1 MPNSLDFFINFD
13 PAGAT
18 KGVDQAAKD
27 AKRAAADYR
36 KITAAVG
43 KLTDA
48 LDLQRA
54 KVKQQ
59 ETGLSVL
66 ADRLA
71 AAKKKEVELAQ
82 AVARGEKVR
91 AGAVESASH
100 ATKKLAAQYEVQE
113 AKVRGAVAEE
123 KRLAD
128 ALERTQKEQLSAANA
143 SKKATEELKR
153 QEKATKKTSNASKDL
168 AASAKK
174 TAASLL
180 SLAAAK
186 DSFLKGVK
194 YTDELAAVEAIA
206 GATAG
211 EVEKLTEKTYALA
224 GAAGGPTAV
233 AETMAELATAGVSVN
248 DILFGTENVRDMANA
263 SRGMLSF
270 GQAGSH
276 ITDILNLL
284 GAEMS
289 DSQMVADQLVKGWS
303 SASQTAPELIR
314 GLKEVLG
321 MYSAFYGELDKEE
334 VLAKAIAGISALADV
349 GFKGSKGGR
358 MLKNAF
364 IRLVKPAG
372 AAEAVLSSLSESEKE
387 VAGTATAVLEAH
399 EAQIRVYDEATGK
412 LRDYADIIDD
422 IGKAALSEKE
432 SLQLFG
438 AIAGPAMFAQ
448 VNKGGQ
454 AVRDL
459 EDKMSSAEGTAKKV
473 SETMQ
478 DRLGGSLREAS
489 AHIEAAQILLVT
501 KFEPALKAVLGAVG
515 YVDNATHFLIGT
527 IETLAATANI
537 GAGAIFSLLGYFEAA
552 TDYIGLTNDAT
563 NEWQRNA
570 DAAFS
575 SAQNLGEQAAS
586 SYKKAKDEIDPL
598 AESQD
603 RLAWTTATLTSRY
616 SEISKETEVTITSMS
631 DLDAAVQRGTI
642 RYDEASARWV
652 GAEKEKRTAA
662 QETAKQMGVAQNA
675 SKKSVEKFI
684 EGAEKTEKAAK
695 KTYEEITKQIRELD
709 QAVSDLGGLGEEG
722 AEGLQKINNEWQRF
736 STNAGKAK
744 VATDGFNSAALVG
757 TSEVADKV
765 FELSLAGKS
774 DLVVWEARRKATE
787 KYKEAAKGYVDQ
799 AKQMAAAG
807 DQAGAERMFDKAR
820 EALKKAESSY
830 KSLSKEVKSEWTP
843 AMDAAHKAAGEGVK
857 KYEKKANKALSEAK
871 KHYDK
876 ARAAGEKLADKQA
889 DLADKLRDIGRAGMT
904 PAAAYQDMAR
914 QARKY
919 ESAARDAFR
928 AGDFEKAVE
937 LAGRAESAWD
947 SLGSEVK
954 DGERTIISARQ
965 ALTDQAAG
973 IKSAGQVAIDALK
986 AQRAEEEK
994 AAKAAKRRAAKATA
1008 AKEAE
1013 TKKVTELEEEKN
1025 KVIISSEEGAQIAA
1039 EGTIEVNALL
1049 RESYEAQRDSLQE
1062 IADTIDDAYN
1072 FSGVEESAN
1081 ALKDTLE
1088 TVGEPLADSIGDA
1101 ADAAVDDVERITEAV
1116 ENIPD
1121 RTVTV
1126 TVKEISASAHGSI
1139 VGVPGASTGGVFTGW
1154 KNARTGRINPGAP
1167 SMVDSIPLITA
1178 PGETVTNAFAA
1189 AHIGYNVWR
1198 ANNKGDEIGMAKS
1211 LVGNFPY
1218 LEKIFSPPVEIK
1230 IEHPSNQHQQQNNG
1244 MAHYHV
1250 TDNYSGR
1257 IYEKIMR
1264 PEDYEFEQERKAR
1277 TQFFMDKFKR

>member
-18 KGVDQAAKD
+18 KGVDQAAKE
-27 AKRAAADYR
+27 AKRAEAEYR
-36 KITAAVG
+36 KISASIG

-113 AKVRGAVAEE
+113 AKVRGVVAEE
-123 KRLAD
+123 KRLAGT
-128 ALERTQKEQLSAANA
+128 LERTQKEQLSAANA

-153 QEKATKKTSNASKDL
+153 QEKATKKTSKASKDL
-168 AASAKK
+168 AASVKK

-478 DRLGGSLREAS
+478 DRLGGSVREAS
-489 AHIEAAQILLVT
+489 AHIETAQLLLVT

-527 IETLAATANI
+527 IETLAATANT
-537 GAGAIFSLLGYFEAA
+537 GAGAIFSLLGYFESA

-570 DAAFS
+570 DAAFN

-598 AESQD
+598 AEAQAQ
-603 RLAWTTATLTSRY
+603 LAGATAALAGRY

-631 DLDAAVQRGTI
+631 ELDAAVQRGAV
-642 RYDEASARWV
+642 RYDEASGRWI
-652 GAEKEKRTAA
+652 GAEKEKRAAA
-662 QETAKQMGVAQNA
+662 QETARQ
-675 SKKSVEKFI
+675 I
-684 EGAEKTEKAAK
+684 ESSAKAA
-695 KTYEEITKQIRELD
+695 
-709 QAVSDLGGLGEEG
+709 
-722 AEGLQKINNEWQRF
+722 AE
-736 STNAGKAK
+736 A
-744 VATDGFNSAALVG
+744 
-757 TSEVADKV
+757 
-765 FELSLAGKS
+765 
-774 DLVVWEARRKATE
+774 
-787 KYKEAAKGYVDQ
+787 
-799 AKQMAAAG
+799 
-807 DQAGAERMFDKAR
+807 
-820 EALKKAESSY
+820 
-830 KSLSKEVKSEWTP
+830 
-843 AMDAAHKAAGEGVK
+843 
-857 KYEKKANKALSEAK
+857 EKKA
-871 KHYDK
+871 
-876 ARAAGEKLADKQA
+876 RAE
-889 DLADKLRDIGRAGMT
+889 
-904 PAAAYQDMAR
+904 
-914 QARKY
+914 
-919 ESAARDAFR
+919 
-928 AGDFEKAVE
+928 
-937 LAGRAESAWD
+937 AESAWKKYSD
-947 SLGSEVK
+947 TVIGITERIEQRTGVLGLAQELDQLKASTLSAGDAYRFTQERIRELGAEARKTAEEARQLADAGDQEAAAKLYEEAVKYADEAKQLAGGLNKEVK
-954 DGERTIISARQ
+954 KGEKVIVSQTQ
-965 ALTDQAAG
+965 AY
-973 IKSAGQVAIDALK
+973 
-986 AQRAEEEK
+986 EN
-994 AAKAAKRRAAKATA
+994 AKNA
-1008 AKEAE
+1008 
-1013 TKKVTELEEEKN
+1013 VTEYGQLGIDILEEWKT
-1025 KVIISSEEGAQIAA
+1025 VTQ
-1039 EGTIEVNALL
+1039 
-1049 RESYEAQRDSLQE
+1049 EA
-1062 IADTIDDAYN
+1062 ADTLDEQFD
-1072 FSGVEESAN
+1072 FSGVEESAGN
-1081 ALKDTLE
+1081 LKDTLA
-1088 TVGEPLADSIGDA
+1088 TVGDPLADSIGDA
-1101 ADAAVDDVERITEAV
+1101 ADSAVDDVERITEAV

-1139 VGVPGASTGGVFTGW
+1139 AGVPGASTGGAFTGW

-1167 SMVDSIPLITA
+1167 SMVDSIPVLTA
-1178 PGETVTNAFAA
+1178 PGETITNARAA

-1230 IEHPSNQHQQQNNG
+1230 IVHPSNQPQQQNNG